1 MNILIVSD
9 SYPAFDR
16 SSYEL
21 RFSRLVHILA
31 EQHQIM
37 LCPLDVPYM
46 EKELGVDAVQR
57 YRNKLLNQGAGIADK
72 GLASALQAAQHYDVI
87 LFIIYSQASPNNL
100 RLVRYWAPTA
110 RIVIDSVD
118 VQFGRFL
125 SRARLTG
132 EKKDFDHAEKIKSD
146 ELADYKAADLIIVV
160 SESEQELLLPELPN
174 KQVRIIS
181 NIHPMGEFTLT
192 EARPGKTLL
201 FVGWGQYDPNVDAVT
216 YFARDVFPLI
226 LKQIPNARL
235 KVVGGDYPKEVHNL
249 HGGSIEII
257 GRVPEMAPYLH
268 EAYISIAPLRYGSG
282 VKGKIGE
289 ALSYGLP
296 VVTTSIGLEGF
307 GLTPNKNVLLG
318 DTPEEFA
325 AHVISLL
332 VNPSLHAEIS
342 LAGWE
347 FLKDSF
353 SEDAVREQVHALF
366 KDLEHMPRRWLVLQS
381 RRLFS
386 FIKQQTER
394 HILWRLA
401 RVGIR

>member
-31 EQHQIM
+31 EQHQVM
-37 LCPLDVPYM
+37 LCPMDVPYM
-46 EKELGVDAVQR
+46 EKELGIDAVQC
-57 YRNKLLNQGAGIADK
+57 YRNKLLDQGAEIADK
-72 GLASALQAAQHYDVI
+72 GLASALQTAHYDVI
-87 LFIIYSQASPNNL
+87 LFVIYSQASPSNL

-110 RIVIDSVD
+110 LIVIDSVD

-125 SRARLTG
+125 SLARLTG
-132 EKKDFDHAEKIKSD
+132 QKTDFDHAEKIKSA
-146 ELADYKAADLIIVV
+146 ELDAYKAVDLIIVV
-160 SESEQELLLPELPN
+160 SESERELLLPELPN
-174 KQVRIIS
+174 KQVSIIS
-181 NIHPMGEFTLT
+181 NIHPMGEYTPT
-192 EARPGKTLL
+192 EARDEKVLL
-201 FVGWGQYDPNVDAVT
+201 FVGWGQYDPNVDAVI

-226 LKQIPNARL
+226 LKQMPNARL
-235 KVVGGDYPKEVHNL
+235 KVVGGDYPEEVLNL

-257 GRVPEMAPYLH
+257 GRVPEMTPYLQ

-325 AHVISLL
+325 AHVVSLL